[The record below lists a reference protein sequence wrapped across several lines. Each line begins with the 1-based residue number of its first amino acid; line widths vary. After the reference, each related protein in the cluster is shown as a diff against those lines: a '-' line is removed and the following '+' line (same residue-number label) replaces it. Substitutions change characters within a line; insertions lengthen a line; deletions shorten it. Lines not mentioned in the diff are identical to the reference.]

1 MGTLRQLFIVM
12 SSIVDKLET
21 QMLST
26 EEYISTFLHLY
37 KIRYCSLVKKKSKKR
52 MKCCIHI
59 IR

>member
-37 KIRYCSLVKKKSKKR
+37 KIRYCSLVKKKAKKE
-52 MKCCIHI
+52 
-59 IR
+59 